1 VTLTN
6 RRDEHMATTDQSKTD
21 TNAEA
26 AAETRQS
33 NWAIDTGVALA
44 AITAYLYCASTARTG
59 GYLGRLE
66 LDADILDRNFHQVL
80 YDGFLQSFTLL
91 LFLVLGLVVLH
102 NIQPAIQGWLQKS
115 QQDAR
120 ASKGKVAS
128 PSLDRFVAVLVTQLV
143 LATLVFIGLITTL
156 AHAEGK
162 GKALAI
168 EALSRI
174 EKHQVL
180 EQQVIR
186 VKIDDNM
193 KTLVFLFC
201 GARNCA
207 GMDADT
213 RDVYYFP
220 QNGHSFRHV
229 AQATRSATP
238 ASAAPSASA
247 GMGAP

>member
-1 VTLTN
+1 MLTT
-6 RRDEHMATTDQSKTD
+6 RRDEHMAIADKSTTDTTS
-21 TNAEA
+21 EA
-26 AAETRQS
+26 AAEPRRS
-33 NWAIDTGVALA
+33 NWAIDTGAALA

-59 GYLGRLE
+59 GYLGKLE

-102 NIQPAIQGWLQKS
+102 NIQPAIQGWLQQS
-115 QQDAR
+115 RRDAR

-128 PSLDRFVAVLVTQLV
+128 PSLDRFVAVLVTQVV
-143 LATLVFIGLITTL
+143 LATLLFILLITTL
-156 AHAEGK
+156 VHAERK
-162 GKALAI
+162 GKALAV

-174 EKHQVL
+174 EMHQVL

-207 GMDADT
+207 GMDPDT
-213 RDVYYFP
+213 GDVHYFP

-238 ASAAPSASA
+238 ASATLSAPASK
-247 GMGAP
+247 AP